1 MLITC
6 KLQLLS
12 DQENLHLGCVYGGQ
26 EGTQAWIQGLALPFA
41 ALCGLLLS
49 QGWPTQSWL
58 WEDWHLSIL
67 CPYEILLQTKK
78 KKKKSTNQNWI
89 IGQAREEGRDWF
101 LSDRLPR
108 FFQGC
113 ERTWSETNLPKIM
126 HCGCSVLALCEAVT
140 LCCID
145 IPKELLKQGPS
156 LGGSWL
162 SLLLIC
168 HNMSHA

>member
-1 MLITC
+1 M
-6 KLQLLS
+6 
-12 DQENLHLGCVYGGQ
+12 CVWRAGGNTGMNSRPRTSFRCSMWSAA
-26 EGTQAWIQGLALPFA
+26 EPRLTYSELALRRLASFHFV
-41 ALCGLLLS
+41 S
-49 QGWPTQSWL
+49 L
-58 WEDWHLSIL
+58 WNTSAD
-67 CPYEILLQTKK
+67 KK

-140 LCCID
+140 LCCIY